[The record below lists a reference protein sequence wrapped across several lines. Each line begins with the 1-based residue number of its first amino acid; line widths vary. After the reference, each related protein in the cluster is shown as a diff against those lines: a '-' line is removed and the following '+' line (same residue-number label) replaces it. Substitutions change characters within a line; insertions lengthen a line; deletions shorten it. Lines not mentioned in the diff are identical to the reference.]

1 MESWL
6 KKAINMQIESDL
18 EKYYAMSD
26 ADKDAYMSKLLKDI
40 EGGIETSAAIHT
52 EQLIK
57 RCKA

>member
-1 MESWL
+1 
-6 KKAINMQIESDL
+6 MQIESDL
-18 EKYYAMSD
+18 KKYYAMSD

-40 EGGIETSAAIHT
+40 EDGKETSAAIHT